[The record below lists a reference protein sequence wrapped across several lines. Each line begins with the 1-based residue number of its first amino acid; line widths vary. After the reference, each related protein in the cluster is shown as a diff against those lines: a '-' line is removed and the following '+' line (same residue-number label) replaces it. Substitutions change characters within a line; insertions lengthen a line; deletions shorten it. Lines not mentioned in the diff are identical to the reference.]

1 MTQKV
6 FELCGTPRLG
16 RSGIHSRPRMAR
28 AAPPDDDNDLDNDV
42 SIDSMNEEI
51 ELEGLRTRRDAQ
63 TSQFVF
69 EKRLE
74 KIHRT
79 PNRPTKSEFEVMLL
93 DLKRSLK
100 EVNMYI
106 IH

>member
-1 MTQKV
+1 M
-6 FELCGTPRLG
+6 CGTPRLG